1 MCSSDLVRHGY
12 ATAMGRDYL
21 LTAYLLDRN
30 LDAFA
35 RILGRYYTVNDS
47 LPRHYREALTLYTHQ
62 HSAPCVEY
70 HNSVMDTDYE
80 DYQQL
85 YQSESNRVVRQAKL
99 RDSYGNT
106 YWYYYQQGE

>member
-1 MCSSDLVRHGY
+1 
-12 ATAMGRDYL
+12 
-21 LTAYLLDRN
+21 
-30 LDAFA
+30 
-35 RILGRYYTVNDS
+35 
-47 LPRHYREALTLYTHQ
+47 
-62 HSAPCVEY
+62 
-70 HNSVMDTDYE
+70 MDTDYE